1 MWPQTCI
8 LASHP
13 GSGAL
18 SLSLGWSL
26 PKFQENLAQAQSV
39 GLMPPNLLRQGS
51 ESGGTGKL

>member
-1 MWPQTCI
+1 MWPQACI

-26 PKFQENLAQAQSV
+26 PECQENLAQAQSA
-39 GLMPPNLLRQGS
+39 GLMLLNLLRQGS